1 MEEVGTIGI
10 KGLTNKK
17 ISHCSQLAT
26 SSGIIY
32 FLELPKKM
40 YNNLE
45 IPLRNI
51 KATRCIQEEAIS
63 LMSEEDAVEV

>member
-1 MEEVGTIGI
+1 MSTSILAGSQKSLEEVGTIGI

-17 ISHCSQLAT
+17 HPTVHSQQSAT
-26 SSGIIY
+26 SSRIIY

-51 KATRCIQEEAIS
+51 KAMRCIQ
-63 LMSEEDAVEV
+63 

>member
-1 MEEVGTIGI
+1 MSAFLLFTFALFGQQ
-10 KGLTNKK
+10 
-17 ISHCSQLAT
+17 SAT

-63 LMSEEDAVEV
+63 LMSEEDAVEL